1 MRLVKTESP
10 ASVGQAQIPLA
21 KRPNLR
27 LGGIR
32 VLPSQLLLEGPAATV
47 ALERRVM
54 EVLLTF
60 IDADGAVLSRD
71 ELLERCWPGVVVGD
85 DAVHRVISEL
95 RKAAAAT
102 GGAFVIDTIPRI
114 GYRLSPKAS
123 LETEVA
129 PEAADGAEPS
139 GVPQPVAA
147 TTPEPLRVSRR
158 WLLAGGAAALSAGG
172 LAWWR
177 FGAPTANP
185 ESTRLVAEARVVLR
199 AGTPATDR
207 EAIALIE
214 RAVAVAPDDAVA
226 WGLLALAHARAD
238 QHASPDAVVSL
249 TAVID
254 NAAERALALD
264 PANADAQAALALAI
278 PYFGDWLATERRF
291 DAVLA
296 DHPGHVILQDA
307 RIFLLGAVGRMRE
320 SGLARVDVAPSAP
333 FDANMQ
339 YGLIYGLWFLGR
351 IEEADRVASRA
362 MEMWPGHYGVW
373 FARLWLLA
381 GTQRYNRALD
391 QIEDA
396 ATRPALPPPMIA
408 TLRAAIA
415 AADTKQPAAVGA
427 AVDRVMAD
435 VAHSVAAVVN
445 AMMLLN
451 HLGAI
456 DRAFDLAR
464 AYYLEQGPILA
475 ALSWRPGQPVIRDQR
490 RRKTNMMF
498 TPTAAAMRSDPRFMP
513 LMQQIG
519 LADYW
524 DKRGIRPDFLQER
537 GTPPDIV
544 SVNS

>member
-1 MRLVKTESP
+1 MRLVGSEP
-10 ASVGQAQIPLA
+10 QASIGGPQVPLA
-21 KRPNLR
+21 RRPDFG
-27 LGGIR
+27 LGGTR
-32 VLPSQLLLEGPAATV
+32 VFPSRLLLIGPSATV
-47 ALERRVM
+47 PLERRIM
-54 EVLLTF
+54 EVLLAF
-60 IDADGAVLSRD
+60 VDADGAVLSRD
-71 ELLERCWPGVVVGD
+71 ELLQRCWPGVVVGD
-85 DAVHRVISEL
+85 DAVHRAISGL

-102 GGAFVIDTIPRI
+102 GGAFVIETIPRI
-114 GYRLSPKAS
+114 GYRLKPTAS
-123 LETEVA
+123 LESEVA
-129 PEAADGAEPS
+129 PGAADDAEPPD
-139 GVPQPVAA
+139 VPPPVASA
-147 TTPEPLRVSRR
+147 TPEPPRVSRR

-172 LAWWR
+172 FAWWTSR
-177 FGAPTANP
+177 APTANP
-185 ESTRLVAEARVVLR
+185 ESTRLVEEARIALR
-199 AGTPATDR
+199 PGMPAKDR

-214 RAVAVAPDDAVA
+214 RAVAIAPDDAAA
-226 WGLLALAHARAD
+226 WGLLALVHARAE
-238 QHASPDAVVSL
+238 QHAAPDLANPA
-249 TAVID
+249 TALID
-254 NAAERALALD
+254 EAAQRALALD
-264 PANADAQAALALAI
+264 PANADARAALALAI
-278 PYFGDWLATERRF
+278 PYFGDWLAAERRF

-307 RIFLLGAVGRMRE
+307 RMFLLGAVGRLRE
-320 SGLARVDVAPSAP
+320 SGLARVAVAPSAP

-391 QIEDA
+391 QIDDA
-396 ATRPALPPPMIA
+396 AARPALPPPVIA

-427 AVDRVMAD
+427 AVDQVMAG
-435 VAHSVAAVVN
+435 VSRSVAAVVN

-451 HLGAI
+451 HLGAT

-490 RRKTNMMF
+490 RRKTNMLF

-513 LMQQIG
+513 LMQQMG

-524 DKRGIRPDFLQER
+524 DQRGIGPDFLQ
-537 GTPPDIV
+537 
-544 SVNS
+544 